1 MLIEIRHTAIH
12 DAWLNIPNAII
23 HSCDILVLPPINVVF
38 LFSNVL
44 SYMWVID
51 LTSPSNYV
59 HTCINVLD
67 CTPKDT
73 PIRMF
78 NLIHCKIHLLLL
90 STLSLG
96 DLLA

>member
-23 HSCDILVLPPINVVF
+23 HSCDILVAPPINVVF
-38 LFSNVL
+38 PFQ
-44 SYMWVID
+44 MWVID

-59 HTCINVLD
+59 HTCIDVLD